1 MRTFSM
7 ILFGGDYEHTLEIPS
22 VRNGVELDYRPVARP
37 ELFAKVLRRQ
47 KFDACEFSLS
57 NYIMMRDR
65 GDDWLTAIP
74 VFPAREFRH
83 GTILVRRDDLIE
95 SFSELSGRRVGIPDY
110 TMTAGVWCRG
120 LLAEYYDLH
129 WSKIAWLSSPTPRIS
144 PPKEANVAPLHDDLE
159 EALANG
165 RIDALLLP
173 TSRDAA
179 APRDARRFRP
189 LLREWRA
196 AEVDY
201 FHRTGIFPI
210 SHVVVVAKSAIA
222 ANPMLPSVLMDA
234 YSESMAR
241 ARQRRLAT
249 TFLPWGKDNWKEV
262 MDMFGQ
268 DPLPYGLETSNRI
281 VINKLQDYL
290 VEQRLIR
297 RRHDVSSLFV
307 DVGPNSAAG

>member
-1 MRTFSM
+1 M

-22 VRNGVELDYRPVARP
+22 VRNGFALDYRPVARP

-47 KFDACEFSLS
+47 AFDACEFSLS

-83 GTILVRRDDLIE
+83 GTMLVRQNDPIE
-95 SFSELSGRRVGIPDY
+95 SFSQLAGRRVGIPDY

-120 LLAEYYDLH
+120 LMAEYYGLH
-129 WSKIAWLSSPTPRIS
+129 WSTIEWLSSPTPRIA
-144 PPKEANVAPLHDDLE
+144 PPKEAHVTSLDDDLE
-159 EALANG
+159 DALANG
-165 RIDALLLP
+165 TIDALLLP

-179 APRDARRFRP
+179 APRGARRFRP
-189 LLREWRA
+189 LLRDWRA
-196 AEVDY
+196 AETNY
-201 FHRTGIFPI
+201 FQRTGIFPI

-268 DPLPYGLETSNRI
+268 DPLPYGLESSNLV
-281 VINKLQDYL
+281 VIDKLQDYL
-290 VEQRLIR
+290 LEQRLIR

-307 DVGPNSAAG
+307 DVDPNSAAG